1 MNGKP
6 RGNSKA
12 PMDLRQRDPLF
23 PFLFTIVVDVLS
35 RMVDSV
41 FERGLVV
48 GFVVGKDWVSIR
60 GATWAGSV
68 VGLSSCFGPA

>member
-6 RGNSKA
+6 RGNSEA

-23 PFLFTIVVDVLS
+23 PFLFTIVVDMLS
-35 RMVDSV
+35 RMVDSA

-48 GFVVGKDWVSIR
+48 GFVVGKDWVLVR
-60 GATWAGSV
+60 GATWTGS
-68 VGLSSCFGPA
+68 VGLSICLGPA